1 LLVAEVFCGGV
12 TIPLFDELGGM
23 DHSDAQ
29 IIRRVIAGDAEAF
42 GLLVDRY
49 HGRCLRAACNL
60 LNDSDEAEDAVQEAF
75 VRAYRHL
82 ASYQE
87 RDRFAAWLLRIVVN
101 QCRTR
106 AVSARRWT
114 RLDEDFDAG
123 HDDAML
129 ADNASLQRE
138 RRAELAYAL
147 GQLGHEHREAIV
159 LRFGEELSFDEMSA
173 VTGVGISALK
183 MRVQRA
189 CARLR
194 ALLSESINA

>member
-1 LLVAEVFCGGV
+1 
-12 TIPLFDELGGM
+12 M
-23 DHSDAQ
+23 DLTDAQ
-29 IIRRVIAGDAEAF
+29 IVRQVIAGDAEAF

-49 HGRCLRAACNL
+49 HGRCLRAACHL
-60 LNDSDEAEDAVQEAF
+60 LDDADEAEDAVQESF

-87 RDRFAAWLLRIVVN
+87 RDRFPAWLLRIVVN

-106 AVSARRWT
+106 AASARRWT
-114 RLDEDFDAG
+114 RF
-123 HDDAML
+123 DDADAVIGDSHVGDSLL
-129 ADNASLQRE
+129 ADNESIRRE

-147 GQLGHEHREAIV
+147 AQLGQEQREAIV

-189 CARLR
+189 CTRLR

>member
-1 LLVAEVFCGGV
+1 MEQ
-12 TIPLFDELGGM
+12 T
-23 DHSDAQ
+23 DAQ
-29 IIRRVIAGDAEAF
+29 IVRRVVAGDAEAF

-49 HGRCLRAACNL
+49 HGRCLRAANHL
-60 LNDSDEAEDAVQEAF
+60 LDDPDDAEDAVQEAF
-75 VRAYRHL
+75 VRAFRHL
-82 ASYQE
+82 AAYRD
-87 RDRFAAWLLRIVVN
+87 RDRFPAWLLRIVVN

-106 AVSARRWT
+106 ATYSRRYT
-114 RLDEDFDAG
+114 RFDEKFG
-123 HDDAML
+123 PGGDDTLL
-129 ADNASLQRE
+129 ADNASMAQE

-147 GQLGHEHREAIV
+147 GQLGQEQREAIV

>member
-1 LLVAEVFCGGV
+1 MEQ
-12 TIPLFDELGGM
+12 T
-23 DHSDAQ
+23 DAQ
-29 IIRRVIAGDAEAF
+29 IVRRVVAGDAEAF

-49 HGRCLRAACNL
+49 HGRCLRAANHL
-60 LNDSDEAEDAVQEAF
+60 LDDPDDAEDAVQEAF

-82 ASYQE
+82 AAYQD
-87 RDRFAAWLLRIVVN
+87 RDRFPAWLLRIVVN

-106 AVSARRWT
+106 ATYSRRYT
-114 RLDEDFDAG
+114 RFDEKFG
-123 HDDAML
+123 PGGDDTLL
-129 ADNASLQRE
+129 ADNASMAQE

-147 GQLGHEHREAIV
+147 GQLGQEQREAIV

-189 CARLR
+189 CARLH
-194 ALLSESINA
+194 ALLSELINA